1 LTATTAISIRYVGF
15 ESTLLG
21 RDYTLLVR
29 QGELSSRVTV
39 RIPHAAF
46 SGRLTRFQDAPDIC
60 FLKVQ
65 SELALRDNQAPAPED
80 TLVVTDVELAA
91 YRTAHEKAPG
101 GRRAKP
107 AAQVEHR

>member
-1 LTATTAISIRYVGF
+1 MSTGASIRYVGF
-15 ESTLLG
+15 VSTLAG

-29 QGELSSRVTV
+29 QGELSAPVTV

-46 SGRLTRFQDAPDIC
+46 SGHLTRYQDAPDIC

-65 SELALRDNQAPAPED
+65 SELALHENQPPVE
-80 TLVVTDVELAA
+80 TLVVTDLELAA
-91 YRTAHEKAPG
+91 YRTAHEKVPG

-107 AAQVEHR
+107 APAVEHR

>member
-1 LTATTAISIRYVGF
+1 LSTGASIRYVGF
-15 ESTLLG
+15 VSTLAG

-29 QGELSSRVTV
+29 LGELSAPVIV

-46 SGRLTRFQDAPDIC
+46 SGHLTRYQDAPDIC

-65 SELALRDNQAPAPED
+65 SELALHENQPPVE
-80 TLVVTDVELAA
+80 TLVVTDLELAA
-91 YRTAHEKAPG
+91 YRTAHEKVPG

-107 AAQVEHR
+107 APAVEHR

>member
-1 LTATTAISIRYVGF
+1 MTPGASIRYVGF
-15 ESTLLG
+15 ESTLDG

-29 QGELSSRVTV
+29 LGELSAQVKV

-46 SGRLTRFQDAPDIC
+46 SGHQARYQDAPDIC

-65 SELALRDNQAPAPED
+65 SELALHDNQPPIE
-80 TLVVTDVELAA
+80 TLVVTDLELAA
-91 YRTAHEKAPG
+91 YRTAHEKVPG

-107 AAQVEHR
+107 APAVEHR